1 MVYCGMTQI
10 TTIKISSE
18 IKERLGK
25 LKEYDRETFNEVLNK
40 ILYALNVCR
49 KDPEKAKRFLENID
63 RRIRKKSIIKKRMRL
78 DVKSEKSEKG
88 N

>member
-1 MVYCGMTQI
+1 MANI
-10 TTIKISSE
+10 TTIKISTE
-18 IKERLGK
+18 IKDRLGK
-25 LKEYDRETFNEVLNK
+25 LKEYERETYNEVLNK

-63 RRIRKKSIIKKRMRL
+63 RRIRKKSIMKKRMKT
-78 DVKSEKSEKG
+78 DFKVENNSKASKG

>member
-1 MVYCGMTQI
+1 MAGV
-10 TTIKISSE
+10 TTIKISTE
-18 IKERLGK
+18 IRERLGK

-40 ILYALNVCR
+40 ILYALNMCR

-63 RRIRKKSIIKKRMRL
+63 RRIRKKSIMKKRMRL
-78 DVKSEKSEKG
+78 DLKVDSKSEKG

>member
-1 MVYCGMTQI
+1 MAGV
-10 TTIKISSE
+10 TTIKISTE
-18 IKERLGK
+18 IRERLGK

-40 ILYALNVCR
+40 ILYALNMCR

-63 RRIRKKSIIKKRMRL
+63 RRIRKKGIMKKRMKL
-78 DVKSEKSEKG
+78 DSLKGQKG